1 MTYKDIHTL
10 AKNTEITINGIK
22 LTLDKLHPFILK
34 KETHTY
40 GNNMMT
46 NHDTKIIQD
55 MLAEDAKNNNP
66 ELSEI
71 IDEYVQVTQS
81 EL

>member
-1 MTYKDIHTL
+1 
-10 AKNTEITINGIK
+10 
-22 LTLDKLHPFILK
+22 
-34 KETHTY
+34 
-40 GNNMMT
+40 MT
-46 NHDTKIIQD
+46 NHDTKIIQN

-71 IDEYVQVTQS
+71 IDEYVRVTQS

>member
-1 MTYKDIHTL
+1 MEYKNIHEL
-10 AKNTEITINGIK
+10 AKHTEITINGIT
-22 LTLDKLHPFILK
+22 LTLDTLHPFVLK

-46 NHDTKIIQD
+46 NHDTKIIQN

-66 ELSEI
+66 EISEI
-71 IDEYVQVTQS
+71 IDEYVRVTQS